1 MAFQYILCDTMHR
14 LSIEGLLQLL
24 QQRKDCFAV
33 AAAWFTTTNSQSG
46 CDVGYSNFIFRQ

>member
-24 QQRKDCFAV
+24 QQREDCFAV
-33 AAAWFTTTNSQSG
+33 AAWFTTTNSQSG